1 MNPTSKSQVK
11 DGDFC
16 EVVNGRHAGKSG
28 TISDINTSKS
38 GHVSISVEQ
47 KDGVRFKTL
56 AKDVVVKPKATT

>member
-1 MNPTSKSQVK
+1 MGPSPKNQVK

-28 TISDINTSKS
+28 TISDINMSKS

-56 AKDVVVKPKATT
+56 AKDVVVKDKAVT